1 MRKKIGTKA
10 KKMILEELKFHR
22 GAIVVS
28 TGGHLEQAIRRA
40 QQFKLENAVY
50 FIPKNAQSKS
60 KLRTQNAV
68 YIRNVGSRD
77 ILGLLIAAFQLTRHL
92 NKGKFDYVI
101 STGAGIAL
109 SCYIVCKLKKIDL
122 YYIESVAR
130 ITAPSLTGKIL
141 SLTKST
147 ALYSESPNFDPRKWK
162 AIETLFS
169 VYKKVSNID
178 HKHIHGPLKIF
189 VTVGTVHK
197 FKFDRLVD
205 MVKSILVEGDQV
217 VWQIG
222 DADSFNLTGIH
233 YRELSDYQ
241 IAEKIDWA
249 DVVVTH
255 SGVGSILTTL
265 DRGKYP
271 VIVPRF
277 SKLGEHI
284 DDHQF
289 QIASKIANLGLGIV
303 VQEDFKR
310 EVLLEA
316 AMSNVELRID

>member
-1 MRKKIGTKA
+1 
-10 KKMILEELKFHR
+10 MILEELKFHR

-40 QQFKLENAVY
+40 QQLKLENTIY
-50 FIPKNAQSKS
+50 FIPKNAQSIS
-60 KLRTQNAV
+60 KLRAQNAI

-77 ILGLLIAAFQLTRHL
+77 ISGLFISAFQLTRHL
-92 NKGKFDYVI
+92 YKGKFDYVI

-109 SCYIVCKLKKIDL
+109 SCYIVCKLKQIDF

-162 AIETLFS
+162 SIDTLFS
-169 VYKKVSNID
+169 VYKRVLKVD
-178 HKHIHGPLKIF
+178 DKHINDPLKIF

-197 FKFDRLVD
+197 FKFDRLVE
-205 MVKSILVEGDQV
+205 MVKSILVKGDQV

-222 DADSFNLTGIH
+222 DANSSNLTGIH

-249 DVVVTH
+249 DVVITH

-271 VIVPRF
+271 VIVPRL

-303 VQEDFKR
+303 VQEVFKR
-310 EVLLEA
+310 EDLLEA
-316 AMSNVELRID
+316 AMSNVEFRVV